1 MANDTTI
8 MVRGRAGTTPRL
20 MDGKKGDWT
29 TFRLAT
35 SSRYRLPGGQWR
47 DGRTTWYTVHA
58 NGDLAGRAA
67 DSVRSGAPLVVRG
80 RVELDTY
87 ADRDGVPRSD
97 LVLQADAIGL
107 DIVTSGRIVWR
118 PPARRDA
125 TDVSDL
131 AELDESANE
140 DADVDAVA
148 CGHGEPERETGRGG
162 ADALGDEDRDGED
175 EGGAHG
181 RGEDDADAMV
191 AVGIQPPF

>member
-87 ADRDGVPRSD
+87 TDRDGVPRSD

-131 AELDESANE
+131 VEVDELDEGAHE
-140 DADVDAVA
+140 DAGPR
-148 CGHGEPERETGRGG
+148 GHGEPEREIAREG
-162 ADALGDEDRDGED
+162 ADALVDEDRDGED
-175 EGGAHG
+175 GGEDG
-181 RGEDDADAMV
+181 GSEDDAGAMV
-191 AVGIQPPF
+191 AAGIEPPF